1 MAICSD
7 LADLVLTAAN
17 AVMERIQEMEQRVP
31 RRQQM
36 IISRL

>member
-7 LADLVLTAAN
+7 MADLVLNAAN

-31 RRQQM
+31 QRRQM
-36 IISRL
+36 IVSRL